1 MEISQKN
8 MYVDMHLSA
17 KLKQYKNHPKN
28 EDVKFLHASENI
40 TTSNSPSV
48 MVRGRYP
55 TSFMTGTTIPALWKV
70 LHTTFLFLA
79 LMADVLVSRLYFSFF
94 ASETSDVWSV
104 FNDFCLDLPLEVF
117 IKSAI
122 NLLRQWDNTSYCKS
136 VRLGDR
142 NWSFTMH
149 AKSKSTV
156 LYNI

>member
-1 MEISQKN
+1 MKMINLILFSQN
-8 MYVDMHLSA
+8 M
-17 KLKQYKNHPKN
+17 
-28 EDVKFLHASENI
+28 

-70 LHTTFLFLA
+70 LLTTFLFLA

-122 NLLRQWDNTSYCKS
+122 NLLRQPDNTNYCKS
-136 VRLGDR
+136 VRLRIGIEALLCMQKV
-142 NWSFTMH
+142 NLQFCITY
-149 AKSKSTV
+149 T
-156 LYNI
+156 

>member
-1 MEISQKN
+1 MKMINLILFSQN
-8 MYVDMHLSA
+8 M
-17 KLKQYKNHPKN
+17 
-28 EDVKFLHASENI
+28 

-70 LHTTFLFLA
+70 LLTTFLFLA

-122 NLLRQWDNTSYCKS
+122 NLLRQPDNTNYCKS
-136 VRLGDR
+136 VRLGIGIEALLCMQKV
-142 NWSFTMH
+142 NLQFCITYM
-149 AKSKSTV
+149 
-156 LYNI
+156 

>member
-1 MEISQKN
+1 MKMLNLILFSQN
-8 MYVDMHLSA
+8 M
-17 KLKQYKNHPKN
+17 
-28 EDVKFLHASENI
+28 

-70 LHTTFLFLA
+70 LLTTFLFLA

-122 NLLRQWDNTSYCKS
+122 NLLRQPDNTNYCKS
-136 VRLGDR
+136 VRLGIGIEALLCMQKV
-142 NWSFTMH
+142 NLPLCITYM
-149 AKSKSTV
+149 
-156 LYNI
+156 